1 MKQLHELCGGSIGVA
16 EKIMSV
22 VSDSLTTSCIIH
34 ASSSSSSS
42 SSGRNVI
49 HHCWYYRLA
58 ELL

>member
-1 MKQLHELCGGSIGVA
+1 MKQLHELCGDSIGVA

-34 ASSSSSSS
+34 ASSSSSS
-42 SSGRNVI
+42 GRNVI